1 MEIYRRIRCPK
12 CSKKLLGRIKI
23 KRTLFGVSIDEVEFS
38 CNECISYIY
47 QYAMISCDKEMSCY
61 KNDYTD
67 EIHNV
72 IKELKTKLESEL
84 K

>member
-12 CSKKLLGRIKI
+12 CSKKFLGRIKI
-23 KRTLFGVSIDEVEFS
+23 KRTPFGVSIDEVEFS
-38 CNECISYIY
+38 CNGCISYIY
-47 QYAMISCDKEMSCY
+47 QYRMISYDKEMSCY

-67 EIHNV
+67 EIHNI
-72 IKELKTKLESEL
+72 IKEFKTKLESEL